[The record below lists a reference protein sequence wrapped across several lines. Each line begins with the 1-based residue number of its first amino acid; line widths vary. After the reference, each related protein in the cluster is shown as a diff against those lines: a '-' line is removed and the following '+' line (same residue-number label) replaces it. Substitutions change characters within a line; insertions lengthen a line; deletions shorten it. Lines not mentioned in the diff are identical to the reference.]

1 MITRFKAW
9 LKTWF
14 KEHVDYRI
22 VGEYY
27 DTKDGIHY
35 VKKYQKKYFLKL
47 NRKKYI
53 TTSKKKGE

>member
-1 MITRFKAW
+1 MIKKIKTW
-9 LKTWF
+9 LK
-14 KEHVDYRI
+14 KYIDYWI